1 MNNIITNY
9 RNQCDEIAANRDNLS
24 EAKRLNKLFEI
35 EWVNRMA
42 TYPEDATYHGYS
54 GHNHRWT
61 DHSLD
66 AIESRKTDVAHTLKT
81 LETIGRDKLDENDR
95 LSYDIFHYVLTDDIT
110 AGTFPSELLP
120 LSQLEGPHI
129 SVPETLNLMPM
140 RTRAHRDDA
149 LTRLE
154 AVPALIAQTIELMK
168 TGLAQG
174 VVHPRI
180 TLRDVPKQIG
190 SQLDCSI
197 AEAPMLKF
205 LQNVPMSMPAAD
217 RSELKKA
224 AGGIYTDKVIPA
236 LTELREFV
244 KNVYLPGCSEA
255 IGCASLPNGRAW
267 YEFLVRSFTTTQ
279 MTPDE
284 VFTTGEQEVARIHA
298 EMEETIKAA
307 DFKGS
312 FEEFVKFLQTDP
324 RFFFTQ
330 REDLVREYRNIA
342 KKADPELIKLFGTL
356 PTLPYGVIP
365 IPEYMEK
372 SQTTA
377 YYQPGSPTASRPG
390 YYYVNTY
397 AVETRPKWEM
407 EALSLHEAV
416 PGHHLQITIAQELTN
431 LPAFRRHQWI
441 TSYGEGWALYS
452 ESLGTEMG
460 FYTDPYS
467 RFGQL
472 AYQMWRATRLVVD
485 VGLHYKGWSRQ
496 QAINYMVANTG
507 KSEHDITVEVDRY
520 LIWPGQAVAYKIGEM
535 CISRLRKFATETLG
549 ENLDLR
555 NFHDQILTHGPMQL
569 DILESRVKAWIT
581 GQSGR

>member
-9 RNQCDEIAANRDNLS
+9 RNQCDEIAANSDKLS
-24 EAKRLNKLFEI
+24 EPERLRKLFD
-35 EWVNRMA
+35 VNWAHRMA
-42 TYPEDATYHGYS
+42 AYPEEATYHGYA
-54 GHNHRWT
+54 GHNDRWT
-61 DHSLD
+61 DLSPE
-66 AIESRKTDVAHTLKT
+66 AVNSRKGDVAHTLKT
-81 LETIGRDKLDENDR
+81 LETFDRNTLGDDDR
-95 LSYDIFHYVLTDDIT
+95 LSYDIFHYILTDDIT
-110 AGTFPSELLP
+110 AGTFSPELLP

-129 SVPETLNLMPM
+129 SAPEILNLMPM
-140 RTRAHRDDA
+140 TTRTHGDDA
-149 LTRLE
+149 LARLK
-154 AVPALIAQTIELMK
+154 AVPALITQTIALMK
-168 TGLAQG
+168 TGMAKG

-180 TLRDVPKQIG
+180 TLRDVPKQIS
-190 SQLDCSI
+190 SQLDCPV

-205 LQNVPMSMPAAD
+205 LQNIPASIPADD
-217 RSELKKA
+217 RSRLEKDA
-224 AGGIYTDKVIPA
+224 AGIYAGKVVPA
-236 LTELREFV
+236 LKELGEFIE
-244 KNVYLPGCSEA
+244 NTYLPGCSEEL
-255 IGCASLPNGRAW
+255 GCASRPNGRAW

-284 VFTTGEQEVARIHA
+284 VFATGEQEVARIHA
-298 EMEETIKAA
+298 EMEETIKDA
-307 DFKGS
+307 DFNGS
-312 FEEFVKFLQTDP
+312 FEEFIKFLQTDP

-330 REDLVREYRNIA
+330 REDLVREYRNIS

-377 YYQPGSPTASRPG
+377 YYQPGSPVAGRPG

-416 PGHHLQITIAQELTN
+416 PGHHLQIAIAQELTD

-472 AYQMWRATRLVVD
+472 AYQMWRASRLVVD
-485 VGLHYKGWSRQ
+485 VGLHYKGWSRK
-496 QAINYMVANTG
+496 QAIDYMVANTG

-520 LIWPGQAVAYKIGEM
+520 LIWPGQAVAYKIGEL
-535 CISRLRKFATETLG
+535 CISRLRKFAAEALG

-555 NFHDQILTHGPMQL
+555 QFHDEILTHGPMQL
-569 DILESRVKAWIT
+569 DILEKRIRDWVAAR
-581 GQSGR
+581 SGR